1 MPHARRSQRQTVE
14 SKQFDRAAHLL
25 KLASKT
31 TARAMQDRLAQY
43 SVAYGHWTFLRILWR
58 EEGLSVT
65 ELSKRASVAKPAT
78 VTAIRS
84 MEDLGYVRRRK
95 KGTNQKNIY
104 IDLTANGRALE
115 KILVP
120 LALEVN
126 ELAMRGISKAN
137 QKIFKEALTSVI
149 HNLESESELPPS
161 K

>member
-1 MPHARRSQRQTVE
+1 MPHARRSKGQVVE

-31 TARAMQDRLAQY
+31 TARAMQDRLAEHA
-43 SVAYGHWTFLRILWR
+43 VAYGHWTFLRILWR

-95 KGTNQKNIY
+95 KGKNQKNIY
-104 IDLTANGRALE
+104 IDLTADGRALE

-137 QKIFKEALTSVI
+137 QKIFKEALSSVI
-149 HNLESESELPPS
+149 RNLESESELPPS